1 MNFPLEAFSAV
12 SSAQPWTYAVFGAIG
27 FAFGATLEMA
37 GFGDARK
44 LAGQFYFRELT
55 VLKVMFTA
63 IIVAAAG
70 LIAADAA
77 GFMKLAD
84 IFIPTT
90 FFWATLVGGGMVG
103 AGMAIGGYCP
113 GTCIAGIATGHK
125 DAAMYGLGMLV
136 GVLAF
141 SALFPSIE
149 PLTQVTSMGK
159 LTLSD
164 LFGLSYGTLTVLVV
178 LIAVGGFV
186 GATVI
191 ERRLAAR

>member
-1 MNFPLEAFSAV
+1 MEMIAPFYKAGAFSEETSLVLAF
-12 SSAQPWTYAVFGAIG
+12 ALGLGFGW
-27 FAFGATLEMA
+27 FLERA
-37 GFGDARK
+37 GFGSAKK
-44 LAGQFYFRELT
+44 LTSQFYGNDMSVF
-55 VLKVMFTA
+55 KVMFTA
-63 IIVAAAG
+63 IITAMAG
-70 LIAADAA
+70 VTLLSAMGVLDRSQIY
-77 GFMKLAD
+77 LV
-84 IFIPTT
+84 PT
-90 FFWATLVGGGMVG
+90 FLVPQLVGGLIFGVG
-103 AGMAIGGYCP
+103 FITGGYCP

-186 GATVI
+186 GATVV

>member
-1 MNFPLEAFSAV
+1 MIAPFYKAGAFSEETSLVLAF
-12 SSAQPWTYAVFGAIG
+12 ALGLGFGW
-27 FAFGATLEMA
+27 FLERA
-37 GFGDARK
+37 GFGSAKK
-44 LAGQFYFRELT
+44 LTSQFYGNDMSVF
-55 VLKVMFTA
+55 KVMFTA
-63 IIVAAAG
+63 IITAMAG
-70 LIAADAA
+70 VTLLSAMGVLDRSQIY
-77 GFMKLAD
+77 LV
-84 IFIPTT
+84 PT
-90 FFWATLVGGGMVG
+90 FLVPQLVGGLIFGVG
-103 AGMAIGGYCP
+103 FITGGYCP

>member
-1 MNFPLEAFSAV
+1 MIAPFYKAGAFSEETSLVLAFV
-12 SSAQPWTYAVFGAIG
+12 LGLGFGW
-27 FAFGATLEMA
+27 FLERA
-37 GFGDARK
+37 GFGSAKK
-44 LAGQFYFRELT
+44 LTSQFYGNDMSVF
-55 VLKVMFTA
+55 KVMFTA
-63 IIVAAAG
+63 IITAMAG
-70 LIAADAA
+70 VTLLSAMGVLDRSQIY
-77 GFMKLAD
+77 LV
-84 IFIPTT
+84 PT
-90 FFWATLVGGGMVG
+90 FLVPQLVGGLIFGVG
-103 AGMAIGGYCP
+103 FITGGYCP

>member
-1 MNFPLEAFSAV
+1 MIAPFYKAGAFSEETSLVLAF
-12 SSAQPWTYAVFGAIG
+12 ALGLGFGW
-27 FAFGATLEMA
+27 FLERA
-37 GFGDARK
+37 GFGSAKK
-44 LAGQFYFRELT
+44 LTSQFYGNDMSVF
-55 VLKVMFTA
+55 KVMFTA
-63 IIVAAAG
+63 IITAMAG
-70 LIAADAA
+70 VTLLSAMGVLDRSQIY
-77 GFMKLAD
+77 LV
-84 IFIPTT
+84 PT
-90 FFWATLVGGGMVG
+90 FLVPQLVGGLIFGVG
-103 AGMAIGGYCP
+103 FITGGYCP

-125 DAAMYGLGMLV
+125 DAVMYGLGMLV